1 MDPSSPGD
9 LANEPAKQEKFMS
22 AYAIRKKLDMIRA
35 ISFRFPAVEKQLY
48 MLQTSHTSADS
59 TLLQIVTYVHTM
71 IKEPNLMVAGRSLM
85 IATAFLVIFLV

>member
-9 LANEPAKQEKFMS
+9 LANEPAKQEKLMS

-59 TLLQIVTYVHTM
+59 TLLQIVTYVHYDKGTQF
-71 IKEPNLMVAGRSLM
+71 NAWW
-85 IATAFLVIFLV
+85 